1 MKTLK
6 YIALA
11 AVSTLMLASCD
22 NKTEE
27 GAGDAVIGF
36 AKDAYTFK
44 ESAGLVRIPM
54 SVEGEAK
61 YWPICFDIKAE
72 ISVSDEPEIEN
83 IIHFTQATGLKYAG
97 NPDAPAY
104 VEFSVIDNLEIND
117 NRTVKLTIENVKGA
131 TVGTGSTVVEIAD
144 NDNNPYDRLMGDWV
158 LNGTSIWGE
167 DGYSGPQA
175 VRIIGGFT
183 DEEVAANADKTLVCV
198 GFINIGTQYIDYRIP
213 VWYLDYYAE
222 EGYLKLRPNTV
233 MVPLGMFGFNSIDE
247 DVTVYMWPF
256 VSGAEAATA
265 EGDVYATW
273 SDDCN
278 TITFDPGAGFG
289 AELIGESGTD
299 HGDWDTFVDI
309 TMTRK

>member
-104 VEFSVIDNLEIND
+104 VEFSIIDNLEIND

-131 TVGTGSTVVEIAD
+131 AVGTGSTVVEIAD
-144 NDNNPYDRLMGDWV
+144 NDNNPYDRLMGEWI
-158 LNGTSIWGE
+158 LEGPSIYS
-167 DGYSGPQA
+167 DGFSGPQP
-175 VRIIGGFT
+175 VTIIGGFT
-183 DEEVAANADKTLVCV
+183 PEEEEANADKTLVCI
-198 GFINIGTQYIDYRIP
+198 GFLGKQYPQYQMP
-213 VWYLDYYAE
+213 VWYLDYNAE
-222 EGYLKLRPNTV
+222 AGYLKLRPNAL
-233 MVPLGMFGFNSIDE
+233 MVPAGYVIWRV
-247 DVTVYMWPF
+247 VTEKRCTSERTPSSVM
-256 VSGAEAATA
+256 AATKN
-265 EGDVYATW
+265 
-273 SDDCN
+273 S
-278 TITFDPGAGFG
+278 
-289 AELIGESGTD
+289 
-299 HGDWDTFVDI
+299 
-309 TMTRK
+309 